1 METLR
6 NEVIKAL
13 ERKLGEKYQII
24 PQDKRKNNGIIQHG
38 ICIHKENER
47 LSPLMYLDEYGQS
60 YAVGEVN
67 AENIADILLKAY
79 HQEEVPQD
87 VVTCLQDFGTVKER
101 IRVRVTNYDAN
112 LEMLENSPHR
122 KFLDLAIT
130 YYLEMTIAEQSA
142 SVIITNE
149 LMERWGITEDDLYR
163 LGMKKLLAEG
173 ACCITEIFRLIRQVV
188 QKEQDRMTEAVIAEF
203 GKGRNMPELYV
214 ASNQKRSFGANCLLN
229 VSLLQEF
236 AENKECNLI
245 IYPSSVHEILLLPI
259 KDENENHLDTRDIRE
274 INYLNVS
281 KDEWL
286 SNSIYYYDRDKK
298 EVFIYEEGEPLS
310 W

>member
-1 METLR
+1 
-6 NEVIKAL
+6 
-13 ERKLGEKYQII
+13 
-24 PQDKRKNNGIIQHG
+24 
-38 ICIHKENER
+38 
-47 LSPLMYLDEYGQS
+47 
-60 YAVGEVN
+60 
-67 AENIADILLKAY
+67 
-79 HQEEVPQD
+79 
-87 VVTCLQDFGTVKER
+87 
-101 IRVRVTNYDAN
+101 
-112 LEMLENSPHR
+112 
-122 KFLDLAIT
+122 
-130 YYLEMTIAEQSA
+130 
-142 SVIITNE
+142 
-149 LMERWGITEDDLYR
+149 MERWGITEDDLYR